1 MMKMSHEFD
10 EDKPIFQQVRER
22 IEDQIL
28 NDQLKE
34 GDQIPSTNQLVN
46 FYKINHLTVAKGI
59 NQLADEDII
68 FKKRGVGMFVSEG
81 AKEKLIEKRRRTF
94 QQTYIVQL
102 VQEAEKLKISEDE
115 MLKMIRKVKKGDEE

>member
-1 MMKMSHEFD
+1 MNREFD
-10 EDKPIFQQVRER
+10 EGKPIFQQVRER

-46 FYKINHLTVAKGI
+46 FYKINHLTVSKGI
-59 NQLADEDII
+59 NQLTDEGVI

-81 AKEKLIEKRRRTF
+81 AKEKLIEKRKHAF
-94 QQTYIVQL
+94 LDTYIVQL
-102 VQEAEKLKISEDE
+102 VREANKLKISDDE
-115 MLKMIRKVKKGDEE
+115 MISMIREVKKGSEE

>member
-1 MMKMSHEFD
+1 MSHEFD